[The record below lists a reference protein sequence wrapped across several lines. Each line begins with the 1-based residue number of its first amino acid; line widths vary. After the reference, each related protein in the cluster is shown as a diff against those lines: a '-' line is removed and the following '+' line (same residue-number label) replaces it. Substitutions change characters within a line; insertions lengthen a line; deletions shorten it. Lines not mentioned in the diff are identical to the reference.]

1 MCAVVLLIAV
11 FCTFAGRVSGGFS
24 VHKSSSLHVFYLLHF
39 MREGRGT
46 NKKADGGERE
56 LIAVQGTCNVETS

>member
-1 MCAVVLLIAV
+1 MRFVVLLIAV

-24 VHKSSSLHVFYLLHF
+24 VHESSSLHVLCLLDF

-46 NKKADGGERE
+46 NKKADGSARE
-56 LIAVQGTCNVETS
+56 LMAVQGTCNVKAS

>member
-11 FCTFAGRVSGGFS
+11 FCTFTGRMSGGFS
-24 VHKSSSLHVFYLLHF
+24 VHKSSSLHVFYLLDF

-46 NKKADGGERE
+46 NKKADGGARE